1 MGLDGSLAA
10 EERRQTLLDQLRDL
24 GRVDIA
30 GAADQLDVSPMT
42 IRRDLR
48 GLEGEGLARLV
59 RGGAVPVGIQEFAVR
74 QSRALTAKRRIAEK
88 LGTVVTGHESIAVDG
103 STTVFRFVEEL
114 HPVADLLVVTYGI
127 PAFQVLQSRDHVRA
141 FLSGGELEPR
151 TGSLLGPV
159 AQRTIDSFSVSCSVL
174 STMALDP
181 EVGTM
186 EPTVEEVEMKRALL
200 RSGQY
205 TVLAVDATKL
215 GQRSAVRSIAVEEVD
230 LIVTELDPTD
240 ARLDPYRE
248 RVELL

>member
-10 EERRQTLLDQLRDL
+10 EERRQALLDLLRDL

-30 GAADQLDVSPMT
+30 GSADQLDVSPMT

-48 GLEGEGLARLV
+48 GLEREGLARLV

-74 QSRALTAKRRIAEK
+74 QSRALSAKRRIAEK
-88 LGTVVTGHESIAVDG
+88 LGTVIVQHESVAVDG
-103 STTVFRFVEEL
+103 STTLFRFVEEL
-114 HPVADLLVVTYGI
+114 EPVADLLVVTYGI
-127 PAFQVLQSRDHVRA
+127 PAFQALQSRSHVRA
-141 FLSGGELEPR
+141 YLSGGELDPR

-159 AQRTIDSFSVSCSVL
+159 AQRTIDSFSVSCCLL

-186 EPTVEEVEMKRALL
+186 EPNVEEVEMKRALL

-205 TVLAVDATKL
+205 SVLAVDSTKL
-215 GQRSAVRSIAVEEVD
+215 GQRSAVRSVAIDEID
-230 LIVTELDPTD
+230 LIVTELDPAD
-240 ARLDPYRE
+240 ALLDPYRD